1 MFAFEMEA
9 CGTVCPYVCATH
21 GEFRRQSYF
30 LEKGARL
37 GGVIESLRRSKM
49 KSGGEVC
56 SWMIGLY
63 ALLEVLYLGLT
74 CRTLDNFL
82 V

>member
-1 MFAFEMEA
+1 
-9 CGTVCPYVCATH
+9 
-21 GEFRRQSYF
+21 
-30 LEKGARL
+30 
-37 GGVIESLRRSKM
+37 M